1 MSATTTIAPAAEPAV
16 GLHLDVPAEVYHS
29 WPGASNSRLSLL
41 LRSPAHLWAEL
52 SAPPKP
58 ETPAQVLGA
67 AIHYAALE
75 PDLFTSK
82 YAVAEQCS
90 ASTKAGS
97 RCSKGG
103 SVRRD
108 GHWFCGQHDPG
119 GFADGTITLSPDD
132 YATCLKVRDS
142 VWRHPAA
149 KVALSG
155 EGMNEA
161 SMVWDDPETGV
172 RCKARADRISLELGA
187 IIDLKTTRDAREQ
200 SFSRDIFNYGYHR
213 QAAFYTAAAS
223 LLLERQIGLHY
234 IVAVE
239 KEAPCA
245 VAVYRLRDDAIEA
258 GRQQL
263 EALLRRYAECVEADH
278 WPAYGD
284 EPVEISLPT
293 WAWGQLDE
301 QTERTV
307 GA

>member
-16 GLHLDVPAEVYHS
+16 GLHLDVPADLYHS
-29 WPGASNSRLSLL
+29 WPGASNSKLNLL
-41 LRSPAHLWAEL
+41 LRSPAHLKA
-52 SAPPKP
+52 SIDSPTPS
-58 ETPAQVLGA
+58 TPAQEMGT
-67 AIHYAALE
+67 AIHYAVLE
-75 PDLFTSK
+75 PDLFPTK
-82 YAVAEQCS
+82 YVRNIEGDGR
-90 ASTKAGS
+90 TKA
-97 RCSKGG
+97 
-103 SVRRD
+103 VREARAALAAE
-108 GHWFCGQHDPG
+108 HP
-119 GFADGTITLSPDD
+119 FATILSPSD
-132 YATCLKVRDS
+132 YDLCIAVRDS
-142 VWRHPAA
+142 VWAHPAA

-239 KEAPCA
+239 KEAPYA

-263 EALLRRYAECVEADH
+263 DALLRRYAECVEADH